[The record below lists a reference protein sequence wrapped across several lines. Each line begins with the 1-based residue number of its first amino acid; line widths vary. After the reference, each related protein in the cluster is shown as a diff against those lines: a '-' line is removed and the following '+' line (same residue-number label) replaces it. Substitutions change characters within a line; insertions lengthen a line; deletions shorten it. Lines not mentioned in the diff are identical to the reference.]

1 MPCSCMYIM
10 YFDAIYPPPLVLV
23 SLTPADLSNQSSQGL
38 EYLSME
44 IGKTQGRF
52 GGGGEGTVKEL

>member
-10 YFDAIYPPPLVLV
+10 YFDAIYPPPPPVLV

-38 EYLSME
+38 EYLSMV

-52 GGGGEGTVKEL
+52 GDGGKEL